1 MKKYTF
7 EELMNLDAKEL
18 KSLREKAWDAKDV
31 LRLSGAKD
39 ESLKFTAF
47 DVRDIITRGVCP
59 LFAAGIIGTAA
70 FFAVKYYADK
80 KYPKEA
86 CCTEVDA

>member
-7 EELMNLDAKEL
+7 EELMNLDAEAL
-18 KSLREKAWDAKDV
+18 ANLRKKAWDARDI
-31 LRLSGAKD
+31 LRVSDAKD

-47 DVRDIITRGVCP
+47 DVKDLIIRGVCP
-59 LFAAGIIGTAA
+59 LFAAGIFATAA
-70 FFAVKYYADK
+70 FFAVKYYTDK